1 MTLSIPYDT
10 ADGTA
15 LAAYERGGRESVC
28 VGSLAPALA
37 LYPLM
42 MVKLIAAIHW
52 HALRLWLKVA
62 RLQPRPAARV

>member
-1 MTLSIPYDT
+1 MTLSILYDT

-15 LAAYERGGRESVC
+15 LA
-28 VGSLAPALA
+28 

-42 MVKLIAAIHW
+42 TVKVIAAIHL

-62 RLQPRPAARV
+62 RRQPGAAEQI

>member
-15 LAAYERGGRESVC
+15 LAAYQRGPRESVC
-28 VGSLAPALA
+28 VGSLA

-42 MVKLIAAIHW
+42 TVKFIAGIHW
-52 HALRLWLKVA
+52 HALRFWLKVA
-62 RLQPRPAARV
+62 RLQPCPAARV

>member
-1 MTLSIPYDT
+1 MTLSILYDT

-15 LAAYERGGRESVC
+15 LAAYQRGRRERVC
-28 VGSLAPALA
+28 AGSPARALA

-42 MVKLIAAIHW
+42 TVKLIAAIHW

-62 RLQPRPAARV
+62 RRQPGAAEQI

>member
-1 MTLSIPYDT
+1 MTLSILYDT

-15 LAAYERGGRESVC
+15 LA
-28 VGSLAPALA
+28 

-42 MVKLIAAIHW
+42 TVKVIAAIHL

-62 RLQPRPAARV
+62 RRQPGADERV

>member
-15 LAAYERGGRESVC
+15 LAAYQRGRRESVC
-28 VGSLAPALA
+28 VGSLARALA

-42 MVKLIAAIHW
+42 TVKFIAGIHW
-52 HALRLWLKVA
+52 HALRFWLKVA